1 MATNPRRKSNA
12 ARRANQV
19 IRSRTVLLMALLGV
33 CTFLMLF
40 WKLYDLQINQHEAM
54 QEKAVNQQTRS
65 AVITASRGTIYD
77 SSGMTLAIS
86 ATAETVNISP
96 KEIVQFVEKQK
107 ESQKQAA
114 LKAAEKGEVYTAPE
128 LLDQAYIARGL
139 SRILELDQMYI
150 EERMQKTNSMYETLK
165 KKTEREVSDEIRRF
179 INGEIDEEGNEIPKG
194 QRRKL
199 QGVWLQ
205 PDSKRYYPYSSLA
218 ANVVGFVN
226 ADNIGGVGL
235 ESKYNSELE
244 GTAGLT
250 VTAKN
255 AAGTD
260 LLYQYE
266 QYYDAENGRD
276 LVLTLDVNVQAYL
289 EKGIESMVER
299 FGAKNGATGI
309 IMDVDTGAI
318 VGMASYP
325 NYDPNQYGTVIDQ
338 VLQTKLETTLAAVE
352 AKKSSYATEE
362 EYQAAIS
369 AALTGVVQ
377 SQWRNKCIDSTYEP
391 GSTFKP
397 ITLAAALEEGV
408 ITTNSTFNCSGS
420 VMVPGWSKPF
430 NCSKR
435 AGHGLQTL
443 EVAVGNSC
451 NPAFIDIGLK
461 VGTKTYY
468 QYLKSFG
475 LMDETGVDMI
485 GEVGGIFSDEKTF
498 NSNVVS
504 LASYSFGQTFN
515 VTPLGLI
522 RAQAACING
531 GYLYTPY
538 VVEQVLDDEG
548 NVVHQHDAT
557 PVRQVVSEE
566 TSKIVRE
573 CLEYVVAKG
582 TGKNGQVTGY
592 RIGGKTGTAD
602 KTGTRTADN
611 PKGDVVVSFMCFA
624 PADDPKYIMLLTM
637 DTPSRDTG
645 IYVSGGNYVAPTA
658 SSIMADVLPYLGI
671 EPDYT
676 EEQLAQIDAAV
687 PNVIGLSEEGAKERL
702 EASRFAYR
710 TVGSGATVTDQT
722 PAGGAI
728 IPNNAVI
735 VLYMGEEKPNMPCTV
750 PNVIGLTAEQ
760 ANKALTDAGLIMK
773 VTGVTTTGSGN
784 VHAIGQDKEAGTQL
798 VAGEV
803 VTVQF
808 GDRSVTD

>member
-557 PVRQVVSEE
+557 PVRQVISEE